1 MMIARQTKI
10 PAMALWLSS
19 LMPLT
24 GYAVDV
30 NFTANLIGNPPCD
43 VAGPDGP
50 DQPIKVPFGEVG
62 ITKIDGVNYQQ
73 DFTLTL
79 SCGIGLGDAI
89 ALYLEYRGMVAESF
103 DSKALQASQA
113 GLGVRLYHQGVV
125 IPPNSG
131 TPITMSDNGVAT
143 LPLYAVPV
151 KDTSPSAVLYEGD
164 FTATASVEMNYP

>member
-1 MMIARQTKI
+1 MMMNRQIKI
-10 PAMALWLSS
+10 SAMALWLSS
-19 LMPLT
+19 LVPLAT
-24 GYAVDV
+24 YAVEV
-30 NFTANLIGNPPCD
+30 NFTANLIQNPPCD

-79 SCGIGLGDAI
+79 SCGEGLGNAV
-89 ALYLEYRGMVAESF
+89 ALYLQYRGMQAPF
-103 DSKALQASQA
+103 DNKALQASQS
-113 GLGVRLYHQGVV
+113 GLGVRLYHEGIV

-131 TPITMSDNGVAT
+131 TPITMSDNGT
-143 LPLYAVPV
+143 ESLPLYAVPV
-151 KDTSPSAVLYEGD
+151 KDADPSATLYEGD

>member
-1 MMIARQTKI
+1 MMMNRQAKVSV
-10 PAMALWLSS
+10 MALWLSS

-24 GYAVDV
+24 MYAVDV
-30 NFTANLIGNPPCD
+30 NFTANLIQNPPCD
-43 VAGPDGP
+43 VVGPDGV
-50 DQPIKVPFGEVG
+50 DQPIRVPFGEVG
-62 ITKIDGVNYQQ
+62 ITKINGENYRQ

-79 SCGIGLGDAI
+79 SCGTGLGNAV

-103 DSKALQASQA
+103 DNKALQASQT

-125 IPPNSG
+125 IPPNTG

-151 KDTSPSAVLYEGD
+151 KDTDPSAMLYEGN